1 MGAAEGGAE
10 GGESDGVVAM
20 SFVFQLRVCDAHSI
34 MIAVVHVV
42 FSIFERAIVSQQG
55 GWCRT
60 VCRTVGLSDYCR
72 TTVGNHC
79 RTVGPGLSQTHAEL
93 SRVNMSTPCGSQHSY
108 S

>member
-42 FSIFERAIVSQQG
+42 FSIFERAIVSVPA
-55 GWCRT
+55 GWVVSDCLSD
-60 VCRTVGLSDYCR
+60 CRTVGLLSDYCR
-72 TTVGNHC
+72 KPLSDC
-79 RTVGPGLSQTHAEL
+79 RTRAQPDTCRALTSEHEYAM
-93 SRVNMSTPCGSQHSY
+93 RIPA
-108 S
+108 

>member
-55 GWCRT
+55 G
-60 VCRTVGLSDYCR
+60 VGLSDCRTVGLLSDYCR
-72 TTVGNHC
+72 KPLSDC
-79 RTVGPGLSQTHAEL
+79 RTRAQPDTCRALTSEHEYAM
-93 SRVNMSTPCGSQHSY
+93 RIPA
-108 S
+108 